1 MRLRD
6 SENGN
11 CYFHWNFCLCE
22 RNALAGD
29 SKTSG
34 LLQSRFKGVL
44 GHELWT
50 GAGNPRENRI
60 CMEIAMRFHVSNS
73 YVFRGLGGQS
83 NMMGAYPQSSWE
95 NKDWI
100 CIVFLCKWRYG
111 IRPWVFKHFAFLFFG
126 HRAGWLQGQCVTRV
140 FDETSGGP
148 LLWQIASE
156 NWFVCDGSRL

>member
-1 MRLRD
+1 MNPSGASGKIHFQRLAASRTKVRFMLTRLSCQGFGMRLSD

-22 RNALAGD
+22 KNASAGD

-60 CMEIAMRFHVSNS
+60 CMEIAMRFRVSNS

-83 NMMGAYPQSSWE
+83 NKMGAYPHSSWE

-100 CIVFLCKWRYG
+100 
-111 IRPWVFKHFAFLFFG
+111 
-126 HRAGWLQGQCVTRV
+126 
-140 FDETSGGP
+140 
-148 LLWQIASE
+148 
-156 NWFVCDGSRL
+156 